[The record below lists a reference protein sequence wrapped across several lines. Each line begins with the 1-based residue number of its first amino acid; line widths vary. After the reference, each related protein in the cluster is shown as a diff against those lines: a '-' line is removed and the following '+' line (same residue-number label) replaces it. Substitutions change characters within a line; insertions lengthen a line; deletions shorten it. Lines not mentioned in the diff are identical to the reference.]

1 MVGFLNSLRVI
12 VGIILLM
19 AAIHLSFRGFG
30 FGAFLSLFGSFLV
43 LWGWQISIACAL
55 HKMAYGGNAK
65 SLTDNNGAPFGL
77 LQRLSCIVFGF
88 ALAWLGSFCIES
100 GGLAVIN
107 INNFS
112 IHLGAAGAGM
122 GIVCGIWN
130 VDRTLIN

>member
-1 MVGFLNSLRVI
+1 MVRFLNRLRAI
-12 VGIILLM
+12 VGVALLI
-19 AAIHLSFRGFG
+19 ATISLSSRGFG
-30 FGAFLSLFGSFLV
+30 VGAYLSLFGSFLV

-55 HKMAYGGNAK
+55 HKLAYGGNAK

-77 LQRLSCIVFGF
+77 LQRLSYIVFGF

-100 GGLAVIN
+100 GGLVVIN
-107 INNFS
+107 ISNFS